1 MLAGAGDKKGVA
13 VGVGEGRV
21 VKVGTR
27 VRVPTIETGVWV
39 GSTLDVADTGTHAVT
54 TRTKTANAP
63 SERRHPLESFSIW
76 IQYKLKL
83 PDVQ

>member
-13 VGVGEGRV
+13 AAVGEGRV

-27 VRVPTIETGVWV
+27 VRAAMVGAATWI